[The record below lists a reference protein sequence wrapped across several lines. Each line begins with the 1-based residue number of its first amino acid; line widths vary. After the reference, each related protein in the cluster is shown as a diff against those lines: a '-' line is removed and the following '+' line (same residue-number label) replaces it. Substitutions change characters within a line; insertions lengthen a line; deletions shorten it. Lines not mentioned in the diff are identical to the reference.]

1 MLAHLAAYVGPC
13 WPILGHKSRKMG
25 TAKNTVKCGSFWW
38 YVVVGGR
45 GGGPLS
51 PSERRELPYG
61 KDGQLRAPRAPGR
74 ISAYARQPARGS
86 TILPPSC
93 GYVGLCWPT
102 LAYLA
107 GNVGPAWGYVGP
119 APSWAMLAYLEGCV
133 GRSWGLCW
141 PIVTHVKPKD
151 PKNGNS
157 KKTLVLWLC
166 WPLLAHL
173 GAMLASMWAHLG
185 AMLAHLGPI
194 LGLGWPILGLCWPI
208 LRPMLA
214 HVTHLRPQESKNGS
228 SKKHRKTQVFLVVGG
243 RGGGQLRAPRPP
255 GRI

>member
-13 WPILGHKSRKMG
+13 WPTLGHKSRKMG
-25 TAKNTVKCGSFWW
+25 AAKNTVKCGSFWW

-74 ISAYARQPARGS
+74 ISAYARQPGRGS

-119 APSWAMLAYLEGCV
+119 AWGYVGLSWRLCGPILRPMLAHCDPCWAK
-133 GRSWGLCW
+133 RSEKWEQQ
-141 PIVTHVKPKD
+141 
-151 PKNGNS
+151 KN
-157 KKTLVLWLC
+157 TRLV
-166 WPLLAHL
+166 
-173 GAMLASMWAHLG
+173 AMLASVGPSWSYVGLNVGPSWGYVGPSWTHLRARLAHLG
-185 AMLAHLGPI
+185 AMLAHLAAYVGPCY
-194 LGLGWPILGLCWPI
+194 P
-208 LRPMLA
+208 
-214 HVTHLRPQESKNGS
+214 S
-228 SKKHRKTQVFLVVGG
+228 
-243 RGGGQLRAPRPP
+243 
-255 GRI
+255 